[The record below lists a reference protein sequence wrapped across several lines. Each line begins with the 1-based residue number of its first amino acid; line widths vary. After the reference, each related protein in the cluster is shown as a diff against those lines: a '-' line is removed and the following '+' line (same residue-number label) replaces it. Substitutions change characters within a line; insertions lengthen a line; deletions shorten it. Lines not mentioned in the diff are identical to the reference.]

1 MINQSSFLFGDALW
15 PGAGQAKETNRCD
28 MMNADYVKGMSGM
41 SLLSVNE
48 LTKSYGDK
56 DLFDHISFTIANQ
69 QRIGLIGVN
78 GTGKST
84 LLKILAGMDSV
95 DAGDMDHAKDFR
107 VEYLPQDPELDEKKT
122 VLEQIYEGNAEIMV
136 AMRQY
141 EKVLLELSADPEDTD
156 VQEQLFRVQQ
166 HMEEKNAWEANTAA
180 KTILSKLG
188 VDYFDKQIGELSGGQ
203 RKRVAI
209 AKALIQPADLLLLDE
224 PTNHLDNET
233 IEWLEEFLASYRG
246 ALMIVTHDR
255 YFLNR
260 VTNLIY
266 ELDKGR
272 LYTYEGNY
280 QTFLEKK
287 AEREEW
293 ERQAE
298 QKHQNTLRRELAWLR
313 AGVKARSTKQKA
325 RIQRVESMKEE
336 TFHTQKEEVDMA
348 IGSTRLGDQV
358 IELQGVTYQYEGQKL
373 FENLDYL
380 IVPGERLG
388 IIGPNGSGKTT
399 LLNVMADRLQ
409 PYRGVVKTGTTVKI
423 GYYTQD
429 HGELDESLKVIE
441 YIKEVAEVIR
451 TADGTEIT
459 AEQMLERFL
468 FPRPQ
473 QWTYIKRLSGGE
485 RRRLYLLRVLMS
497 EPNVLFLDEPTN
509 DLDTETLS
517 VLEEY
522 LEHFPGVVVTVS
534 HDRYFLDRV
543 VDKLLAF
550 EDGGFVRKFYGNYTE
565 YLELK
570 KETEQKAQVEKK
582 ASLQEETR
590 RSNRKR
596 KLSYKEKQ
604 EWETIEDEIAELETK
619 LEDLNHQL
627 AAEATNYDRVQEL
640 SSDQQKAETELET
653 KMERW
658 EELSL
663 IVEGMED

>member
-1 MINQSSFLFGDALW
+1 MINQSSFLFGAALW

-522 LEHFPGVVVTVS
+522 LEHFPGVVVTV
-534 HDRYFLDRV
+534 
-543 VDKLLAF
+543 
-550 EDGGFVRKFYGNYTE
+550 
-565 YLELK
+565 
-570 KETEQKAQVEKK
+570 
-582 ASLQEETR
+582 
-590 RSNRKR
+590 
-596 KLSYKEKQ
+596 
-604 EWETIEDEIAELETK
+604 I
-619 LEDLNHQL
+619 
-627 AAEATNYDRVQEL
+627 
-640 SSDQQKAETELET
+640 
-653 KMERW
+653 
-658 EELSL
+658 SL
-663 IVEGMED
+663 IGLSISCSLSRMEALCANFMVIIRNTWN